1 MCLIEDKKS
10 AKLLA
15 SCVSVLLTGLVLYT
29 KTKVIKKCRESI
41 LEYLL
46 MNHPLDCPICDQ
58 GGECDLQDQTL
69 VFGGDRSRFFD
80 EKKKSTENKNFG
92 LEIKMFLN
100 RCIYCGR
107 CVRFLNKLAGQNQNV
122 LKLLGRGYNTEISFY
137 EKFFSLPD
145 QLTSNIIDLCPVGA
159 LVSKPSS
166 FFYRPWEITFI
177 NSIDIL
183 DSYNSNIK
191 IYFQGTYILKI
202 AARTNNFLNGE
213 WVSDKTR
220 FFFDSLVLQ
229 RVVTPLFLSNSL
241 AFISV
246 LWLQFFNFFKVFLI
260 NLLLCYSIFFL
271 KNFRILI
278 RLGFFLDFESLIDIK
293 CFFKKLG
300 SNFFF
305 KYKKVLDSANDFRL
319 FYIFKKKSFTL
330 IEEVSSCI
338 ILNTNLRIE
347 LPIINFKFVNLKKKL
362 FNFFIFGFLSNFNFI
377 TFYLGNNIKFFYH
390 FLEFFYLNFKIKSK
404 KFLILCGDNLFSFI
418 KNIFFFFKS
427 YKKLFLIY
435 FLYLFSSDV
444 NIEELSF
451 FKKNNFFLK
460 NSNSLIDYNI
470 DSHDY
475 QTSSLNSLDKKKIIF
490 FQGQH
495 GDYSAS
501 YSDFI
506 LPTKNFIEK
515 SSIYLNLEGWFQK
528 IGSVNFKYTF
538 DKVKTDS
545 KIFLGLNEFF
555 FKSQFNSSSKLLNYI
570 YSTKEQLILILNS
583 SFIKNKFSLIYSKQ
597 KYLFFN
603 IFFKSQINHLNFFTY
618 FRLSNNNFFSKF
630 SDKNKMMSS
639 NFNYFLKVISLK

>member
-1 MCLIEDKKS
+1 M
-10 AKLLA
+10 
-15 SCVSVLLTGLVLYT
+15 
-29 KTKVIKKCRESI
+29 
-41 LEYLL
+41 
-46 MNHPLDCPICDQ
+46 
-58 GGECDLQDQTL
+58 
-69 VFGGDRSRFFD
+69 
-80 EKKKSTENKNFG
+80 
-92 LEIKMFLN
+92 
-100 RCIYCGR
+100 
-107 CVRFLNKLAGQNQNV
+107 
-122 LKLLGRGYNTEISFY
+122 
-137 EKFFSLPD
+137 
-145 QLTSNIIDLCPVGA
+145 
-159 LVSKPSS
+159 
-166 FFYRPWEITFI
+166 
-177 NSIDIL
+177 
-183 DSYNSNIK
+183 
-191 IYFQGTYILKI
+191 
-202 AARTNNFLNGE
+202 
-213 WVSDKTR
+213 
-220 FFFDSLVLQ
+220 
-229 RVVTPLFLSNSL
+229 
-241 AFISV
+241 
-246 LWLQFFNFFKVFLI
+246 
-260 NLLLCYSIFFL
+260 
-271 KNFRILI
+271 
-278 RLGFFLDFESLIDIK
+278 
-293 CFFKKLG
+293 
-300 SNFFF
+300 
-305 KYKKVLDSANDFRL
+305 
-319 FYIFKKKSFTL
+319 
-330 IEEVSSCI
+330 
-338 ILNTNLRIE
+338 
-347 LPIINFKFVNLKKKL
+347 
-362 FNFFIFGFLSNFNFI
+362 
-377 TFYLGNNIKFFYH
+377 
-390 FLEFFYLNFKIKSK
+390 
-404 KFLILCGDNLFSFI
+404 
-418 KNIFFFFKS
+418 
-427 YKKLFLIY
+427 FLIY